1 LIAEVNMETGAITG
15 YIDVAQ
21 LVLYAFW
28 IFFFGLVVYLRR
40 EDKREGYPLE
50 SGRTTRSGGRVIVQ
64 GFPAVPTPKTFRLA
78 HGGTAMAPRVTS
90 EPALR
95 AAPSAPWSGSPL
107 EPTGN
112 PMIDGVGPAAYA
124 LRAEVPDMTW
134 DGRPRIVPLR
144 VADDHVVESRD
155 PDPRGMEVLGAD
167 GRVGGVVRDL
177 WVDRSEPQFR
187 YLEIEVA
194 GGRRVLL
201 PVYHMTVDGRR
212 REVRVKAIMGHQFAD
227 APGLANPDQVTLRE
241 EDRIGA
247 YYASGHLYAEP
258 SRQEP
263 LL

>member
-1 LIAEVNMETGAITG
+1 METGAITG

-28 IFFFGLVVYLRR
+28 IFFFGLVVYLRL

-64 GFPAVPTPKTFRLA
+64 GFPAVPPPKTFRLA

-112 PMIDGVGPAAYA
+112 PMTDGVGPAAYA
-124 LRAEVPDMTW
+124 LRAETPDMTW

-144 VADDHVVESRD
+144 VASDHVVESRD
-155 PDPRGMEVLGAD
+155 PDPRGMKVFGAD
-167 GRVGGVVRDL
+167 GRVGGTVRDL

-187 YLEIEVA
+187 YLEVEVA
-194 GGRRVLL
+194 GGRHVLL
-201 PVYHMTVDGRR
+201 PVYYMTVDGRR